1 MHARTM
7 RLGLS
12 AASLAA
18 MLAVLA
24 GCSLLNTPKPTNTTA
39 ANDAAAAKFVACL
52 IAEGQTAKIL
62 NGGQVGM
69 LLPDGAL
76 EDIPSS
82 GGNQSTDGGGA
93 PMGMTSVIKDD
104 EGEWQASSDAA
115 GYPEDGGMRD
125 AWTACETEVPEF
137 TQPQPQHGDTT
148 SSADQVKAALAF
160 AKCARENG
168 YADFPDPTDEGS
180 MNLPSDITE
189 DGFRA
194 LLEDCFDP
202 DAGVGFGIQKE
213 TADKLDFDLMAVMD
227 DFFADHPEYLKGHG
241 NGPETSESG
250 AK

>member
-12 AASLAA
+12 AATLTA
-18 MLAVLA
+18 MVAVLA
-24 GCSLLNTPKPTNTTA
+24 GCSLLNTPKPTNTAA
-39 ANDAAAAKFVACL
+39 ANDAAASKFVACL

-62 NGGQVGM
+62 KGGMVGI

-76 EDIPSS
+76 DDGP
-82 GGNQSTDGGGA
+82 TDGGSQGTDGGDA
-93 PMGMTSVIKDD
+93 PLGMTSVIKDD
-104 EGEWQASSDAA
+104 DGEWQASSDAA

-125 AWTACETEVPEF
+125 AWTACAVEVPDF
-137 TQPQPQHGDTT
+137 KQPDPATNGDAP
-148 SSADQVKAALAF
+148 SSADQMKAALAF

-168 YADFPDPTDEGS
+168 FADFPDPTDDGS

-189 DGFRA
+189 DGFRG

-202 DAGVGFGIQKE
+202 DAGGFGISKE
-213 TADKLDFDLMAVMD
+213 LADSLDFDLMAVMD
-227 DFFADHPEYLKGHG
+227 DFFADHPEYQKGG
-241 NGPETSESG
+241 DGGSQTSTSG